1 MWKGAEGLS
10 CGLRAVQCEHL
21 LNIQRSRMTLLASV
35 STDVGFNAILPQ
47 VLIANKT
54 QLPIKFMKTLDPAI
68 TDRLNTAAF
77 MCAYLHLLHELT
89 ALESL

>member
-1 MWKGAEGLS
+1 
-10 CGLRAVQCEHL
+10 
-21 LNIQRSRMTLLASV
+21 MTLLASV

-68 TDRLNTAAF
+68 TDRLKKFGVAP
-77 MCAYLHLLHELT
+77 LRGILLPSCVPICIFYMSGGNLT